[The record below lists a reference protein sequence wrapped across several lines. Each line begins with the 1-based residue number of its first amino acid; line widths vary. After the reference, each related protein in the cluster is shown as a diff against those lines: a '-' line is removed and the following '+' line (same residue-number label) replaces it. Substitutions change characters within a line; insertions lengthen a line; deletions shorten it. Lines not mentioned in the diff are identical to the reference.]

1 MKYTN
6 TINVVTTENGLR
18 ELIGNPIFEMAEKI
32 SRLSND
38 RLYHV
43 VITVDTGWYASDST
57 RDVIDRLTSNTTVTK
72 GISAAAQQF
81 IASVLSQS
89 HAEFYRTGDN
99 PKDVEQYIKLD
110 PAVNGDH
117 RYIYSDSERNQQEM
131 SMYDRL
137 CKRMDAATNSWAKS
151 MEALKSNISN
161 LEQIRQRMHNTPYNQ
176 PMYNRPNDYYNQ
188 QCGQPNMYNNQYRNG
203 NPFQNGPARPFTP
216 NNGPDFPQQSG
227 GIFSDAFADAF
238 GNWGK
243 KN

>member
-6 TINVVTTENGLR
+6 IINVVTTENGLR

-57 RDVIDRLTSNTTVTK
+57 RDVIDRLTSNTAVTK

-81 IASVLSQS
+81 ITSVLSQS

-99 PKDVEQYIKLD
+99 PKDTEQYIKLD

-117 RYIYSDSERNQQEM
+117 RYIYSDSERNQQAM
-131 SMYDRL
+131 DMYDKL
-137 CKRMDAATNSWAKS
+137 CKRMDASMNSLNS
-151 MEALKSNISN
+151 SIGN
-161 LEQIRQRMHNTPYNQ
+161 LEQIRQRMYNAPYNQ
-176 PMYNRPNDYYNQ
+176 PMPNQ
-188 QCGQPNMYNNQYRNG
+188 QYGQPNMYNNQYRNG
-203 NPFQNGPARPFTP
+203 YPFPDGPARPFTQ
-216 NNGPDFPQQSG
+216 NNGSGFPHQFG
-227 GIFSDAFADAF
+227 DIFGDAF
-238 GNWGK
+238 GDVFGNGKEK

>member
-43 VITVDTGWYASDST
+43 VITVENGWYASEST
-57 RDVIDRLTSNTTVTK
+57 RDVIDRLTSNTAVTK

-99 PKDVEQYIKLD
+99 PKDTEQYIKLD
-110 PAVNGDH
+110 PAVTGDH

-151 MEALKSNISN
+151 MDALKSNISN
-161 LEQIRQRMHNTPYNQ
+161 LEQIRQRMYNTPYNQ
-176 PMYNRPNDYYNQ
+176 PMYNQ
-188 QCGQPNMYNNQYRNG
+188 QCGQPNMYNYQYRNG
-203 NPFQNGPARPFTP
+203 YPFPDGPARPFTP
-216 NNGPDFPQQSG
+216 NNGSGFPHQFGDIFGDVFG
-227 GIFSDAFADAF
+227 G
-238 GNWGK
+238 NNGK

>member
-6 TINVVTTENGLR
+6 IINVVTTENGLR

-32 SRLSND
+32 SRLAND

-43 VITVDTGWYASDST
+43 TITVDNGWYASEST
-57 RDVIDRLTSNTTVTK
+57 RDIIDRLTSNTTVTK
-72 GISAAAQQF
+72 GISVAAQQF

-110 PAVNGDH
+110 PAVKGDH
-117 RYIYSDSERNQQEM
+117 RYIYSDDERNQQEM
-131 SMYDRL
+131 DMYDKL
-137 CKRMDAATNSWAKS
+137 CKRMDASMNSWAKS
-151 MEALKSNISN
+151 MDALNSSIGN

-176 PMYNRPNDYYNQ
+176 PMYNQPVNQ
-188 QCGQPNMYNNQYRNG
+188 FGQPNMCNNQYGNG
-203 NPFQNGPARPFTP
+203 NPFQNGPSQPFTP
-216 NNGPDFPQQSG
+216 NNGSG
-227 GIFSDAFADAF
+227 FRDIFGDTF
-238 GNWGK
+238 GNWGN

>member
-57 RDVIDRLTSNTTVTK
+57 RDVIDRLTSDTTVTK
-72 GISAAAQQF
+72 GVSAAAQQF

-89 HAEFYRTGDN
+89 HAEFYRTGNN

-110 PAVNGDH
+110 PAVKGDH

-151 MEALKSNISN
+151 MEALKSNINN

-176 PMYNRPNDYYNQ
+176 PMYNQ

-216 NNGPDFPQQSG
+216 NNGPDFPQQFG
-227 GIFSDAFADAF
+227 DIFGDAFSD
-238 GNWGK
+238 WGK

>member
-6 TINVVTTENGLR
+6 IINVVTTENGLR

-43 VITVDTGWYASDST
+43 TITVDSGWYASEST
-57 RDVIDRLTSNTTVTK
+57 RDVIDRLTSNTAVTK
-72 GISAAAQQF
+72 GVSAAAQQF

-117 RYIYSDSERNQQEM
+117 RYIYSDAEKNQQEM
-131 SMYDRL
+131 SMYDKL
-137 CKRMDAATNSWAKS
+137 CKRMDASMNSLNCS
-151 MEALKSNISN
+151 IGN
-161 LEQIRQRMHNTPYNQ
+161 LEQIRQRMYNTPYNQ
-176 PMYNRPNDYYNQ
+176 PMYNQ
-188 QCGQPNMYNNQYRNG
+188 QPSQPNMYNYQYRNG
-203 NPFQNGPARPFTP
+203 HPFPDGPARPFTP
-216 NNGPDFPQQSG
+216 NNGSGFPHQFG
-227 GIFSDAFADAF
+227 DIFGDAF
-238 GNWGK
+238 GGGYGK

>member
-57 RDVIDRLTSNTTVTK
+57 RDVIDRLTSNTAVTK

-117 RYIYSDSERNQQEM
+117 RYIYSDSEVKQQET
-131 SMYDRL
+131 SMYDKL
-137 CKRMDAATNSWAKS
+137 CKRMDAAANSWAKS
-151 MEALKSNISN
+151 MDALKSNISN
-161 LEQIRQRMHNTPYNQ
+161 LEQIRRQMYNTPYNQ
-176 PMYNRPNDYYNQ
+176 PMYNQ
-188 QCGQPNMYNNQYRNG
+188 QPGQPNMYNYQYRNG
-203 NPFQNGPARPFTP
+203 HPFPDGPARPFTP
-216 NNGPDFPQQSG
+216 YNGSNCPPFHDVFG
-227 GIFSDAFADAF
+227 DAF
-238 GNWGK
+238 GDIFGGNNGK

>member
-6 TINVVTTENGLR
+6 IINVVTTENGLR

-32 SRLSND
+32 SRLSNG

-57 RDVIDRLTSNTTVTK
+57 RDVIDRLTSNTAVTK
-72 GISAAAQQF
+72 GVSAAAQQF

-117 RYIYSDSERNQQEM
+117 RYVYSDSERNQQAM
-131 SMYDRL
+131 DMYDKL
-137 CKRMDAATNSWAKS
+137 CKRMDASMKALNSS
-151 MEALKSNISN
+151 IGN
-161 LEQIRQRMHNTPYNQ
+161 LEQIRQRMYNTPYTQPMPNQ
-176 PMYNRPNDYYNQ
+176 PY
-188 QCGQPNMYNNQYRNG
+188 GQPNMYNNQYRNG
-203 NPFQNGPARPFTP
+203 NPFQNGPSQPFTP
-216 NNGPDFPQQSG
+216 NSGSDFDQQFHD
-227 GIFSDAFADAF
+227 IFGDAF
-238 GNWGK
+238 GDVFGNGKGK

>member
-6 TINVVTTENGLR
+6 IINVVTTENGLR

-57 RDVIDRLTSNTTVTK
+57 RDVIDRLTSNTAVTK

-110 PAVNGDH
+110 PAVNGIIDTSIVMP
-117 RYIYSDSERNQQEM
+117 REIS
-131 SMYDRL
+131 
-137 CKRMDAATNSWAKS
+137 KRWICMINCANAWTH
-151 MEALKSNISN
+151 L
-161 LEQIRQRMHNTPYNQ
+161 
-176 PMYNRPNDYYNQ
+176 
-188 QCGQPNMYNNQYRNG
+188 
-203 NPFQNGPARPFTP
+203 
-216 NNGPDFPQQSG
+216 
-227 GIFSDAFADAF
+227 
-238 GNWGK
+238 
-243 KN
+243 